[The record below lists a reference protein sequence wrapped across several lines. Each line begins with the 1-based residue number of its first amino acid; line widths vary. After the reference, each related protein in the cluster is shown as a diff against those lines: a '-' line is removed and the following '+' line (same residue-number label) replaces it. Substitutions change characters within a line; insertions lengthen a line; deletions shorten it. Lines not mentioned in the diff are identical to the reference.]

1 MHHSTFLFY
10 GAVVVLVLSLVSLLL
25 LGCVALT
32 PVVVAA
38 VLAFVEAD
46 AEVVADAHVV
56 VVVLGAYLVLFEA
69 AVKLSFMLLSL
80 FLLILLLL
88 LL

>member
-1 MHHSTFLFY
+1 MRHSTFLFY

-32 PVVVAA
+32 PVVVTA

-46 AEVVADAHVV
+46 ADVVADAAV

-80 FLLILLLL
+80 FFLLLL
-88 LL
+88 LLLL